1 MLPKFKD
8 RGFLESILIYKS
20 CDSVFLDWKCK
31 EYLTYFLIKSSSVV
45 HTNPASLLYIPAH
58 VPSRF
63 DGLFESQNSL
73 VIFSNTFVY
82 LHILTQ
88 SYLSFE
94 IPLALLF
101 ILGVSK
107 SNCWNVIIWVSDSH
121 WYRFEINLLCSQ

>member
-1 MLPKFKD
+1 MLPKYKD
-8 RGFLESILIYKS
+8 LGFLESILIYKY
-20 CDSVFLDWKCK
+20 CDSVFLDSKCK
-31 EYLTYFLIKSSSVV
+31 ECLTYFLIMSSNVV
-45 HTNPASLLYIPAH
+45 QTNPATLLFIPAH

-73 VIFSNTFVY
+73 VVYINTFVY

-101 ILGVSK
+101 ILGVSTRI
-107 SNCWNVIIWVSDSH
+107 C
-121 WYRFEINLLCSQ
+121 